1 MILTQYP
8 ICLLRRFLYYC
19 PVFLIYLFSP
29 ALAESQD
36 ETDTFTLGGNIT
48 YEKGF
53 AVDAGFTVIAE
64 NQRVKEGWF
73 MPPKAETRSDGSYT
87 LSFLD
92 IFGPHRTRVGDEI
105 VVTVTNATSTQPLA
119 ETRYVVTL
127 QDISNL
133 EAKLDLQLPV
143 ELTPAIPPEQAE
155 TDTFT
160 VTGVMRTT
168 DGRPVGSGYEIVGEN
183 QRVKEG
189 WFMPPKAETR
199 SDGGYALSFLD
210 IFGSRRTKIGD
221 RIILTATEKKTG
233 KMLVQTEYMVTPKA
247 VENLEAKVDLDL
259 LSLDAE
265 AAQKMTLTLKHQQLP
280 SDGTSQTTV
289 TVSFGDLTQKFQ
301 DENLTVKAING
312 DLGQLTRNSQG
323 VYTAIYTAPKL
334 SSDQPLTETITA
346 RSVRL
351 DHQISQTLTL
361 QPLPSTVDS
370 TTSPV
375 SDEETTAD
383 EPTRLNYI
391 SWDVDRNQQVD
402 IYDLVPV
409 IQQWGFKKV
418 GEGLS
423 GDINQDGIVEAT
435 DATILVSHFGDSVGE
450 PKPITVADFRVDFPV
465 NAHLVP
471 STFVPEIGELMTVR
485 VDVHVPLAVAEYVSG
500 FEGTVNYDPTK
511 LQLVEMTMG
520 TEFFPAAWYTG
531 NNSQHPIPLSPAEL
545 GTLFSPGLVTLAAAG
560 FPRAK
565 TVALGKTVAV
575 LTFKALE
582 QRQSQLYLSDFKL
595 ADQLGRSI
603 ATEVHP
609 LYLMPWDL
617 NGDGQV
623 NLFDI
628 ATIRNEW
635 EQIGKNLV
643 ADLNQDGQIDNFDY
657 HILTG
662 YLGLGQP
669 VHASPNIDLVDSMAL
684 TIRTPQTELPKVGQK
699 LKVQVVTDSV
709 VNLASYQCTLNYN
722 PDQLQFVEGELHF
735 LGGDPLGFP
744 TPEETAFFRP
754 LPSDRGTAPDLDDK
768 QARWLQPG
776 AITFSSTTMGE
787 VVDLDETDSRVSN
800 PVPEKGISAG
810 RLLASL
816 AFIVLDRQDTTLHLS
831 DMIAISTSAQPIAT
845 VAVPLNLPRPVT
857 TGPPVDQVALSV
869 DNSYLLVGTEVSTDL
884 QVRLVDRDGA
894 LLTGETVTLTASEGQ
909 IQTIARDN
917 GDGTYSAEY
926 KALLDKPGVVQ
937 VIATTR
943 NGKTGDLTLRFFQ
956 SVELTTK
963 RPRISAQTSAKAE
976 ITITVRNTE
985 GNLML
990 GQVVNLSAS
999 NGQIQTPADDNG
1011 DGTYTAQYTVT
1022 TNQTGT
1028 AHITATVGADRFNS
1042 IILQLVPVTTSPKL
1056 SKIKLIGETTLT
1068 LSQPATVEVQLLSPE
1083 GLPITD
1089 RAVTLDIEPSRKI
1102 RVDLSQKT
1110 DLEGKTQITFTAGQP
1125 GVKVVKAVVGNLTLN
1140 DGVAVIFT
1148 GEPKVGDIDLDGEVT
1163 IFDLVFA
1170 AGQFGQSSPNLT
1182 GDVNRDGVVDIFDLA
1197 LIAVDFKKRSEPEF
1211 AAPALSKDRGL
1222 TTNIDLL
1229 AGQKLRIQS
1238 AIDYLIRRGQRSST
1252 EDLALQILQSVLPP
1266 KQTQLLANYPNPF
1279 NPETWIPFELY
1290 QGGEVKLTIY
1300 DSTGSVVRRI
1310 DRGYL
1315 ISGRYVGPEDAV
1327 YWNGQTETGE
1337 TVSSGTYFYRLEVNS
1352 TSPFSETRK
1361 MAILK

>member
-1 MILTQYP
+1 MIQIQYP
-8 ICLLRRFLYYC
+8 ICLLRRFFYYYS
-19 PVFLIYLFSP
+19 VFLIYLFSP
-29 ALAESQD
+29 VLAESQD
-36 ETDTFTLGGNIT
+36 ETDTFTLGGDIT

-53 AVDAGFTVIAE
+53 AVDAGFTVVAE

-105 VVTVTNATSTQPLA
+105 VVTVTNATSTQSLA
-119 ETRYVVTL
+119 EARYVVT
-127 QDISNL
+127 QQAIANL
-133 EAKLDLQLPV
+133 EANLDLQLPA
-143 ELTPAIPPEQAE
+143 ELAPVIPPEQAE

-160 VTGVMRTT
+160 VTGVLRTT
-168 DGRPVGSGYEIVGEN
+168 DGRPAGSGYQIVGEN

-189 WFMPPKAETR
+189 WFMPPKTETR
-199 SDGGYALSFLD
+199 SDGSYALSFLD

-233 KMLVQTEYMVTPKA
+233 EMLIQTEYMVTPKA
-247 VENLEAKVDLDL
+247 VKNLEAKVDLAL

-265 AAQKMTLTLKHQQLP
+265 VAQKMTLALEHQQLL
-280 SDGTSQTTV
+280 SDGISQTTV
-289 TVSFGDLTQKFQ
+289 TVSFGDLTPKFQ

-323 VYTAIYTAPKL
+323 VYTAIYTAPAL
-334 SSDQPLTETITA
+334 SIDQPLTETITA
-346 RSVRL
+346 RWVRL

-370 TTSPV
+370 TVPPV

-383 EPTRLNYI
+383 EPIRLNYI

-402 IYDLVPV
+402 IYDLIPV
-409 IQQWGFKKV
+409 IQQWGFKRF

-435 DATILVSHFGDSVGE
+435 DATILVNHFGDSVGE
-450 PKPITVADFRVDFPV
+450 AKPIAVADFQLDFPV
-465 NAHLVP
+465 GVHLVP
-471 STFVPEIGELMTVR
+471 STFVPEVGELMTVR
-485 VDVHVPLAVAEYVSG
+485 IDVHVPLAVAEYVSG
-500 FEGTVNYDPTK
+500 FEGTVNYDPTR

-531 NNSQHPIPLSPAEL
+531 NNSQHSTPLSPAEL
-545 GTLFSPGLVTLAAAG
+545 GALFSPGLVTLAAAG

-565 TVALGKTVAV
+565 TETLGKTVAV
-575 LTFKALE
+575 LTFKVLE
-582 QRQSQLYLSDFKL
+582 QRQSQLYLSDLKL

-603 ATEVHP
+603 ATEGHP
-609 LYLMPWDL
+609 LYLMPWDF

-623 NLFDI
+623 NLFDV
-628 ATIRNEW
+628 ATIRNQW
-635 EQIGKNLV
+635 GQIGKNLV
-643 ADLNQDGQIDNFDY
+643 ADLNQDDQVDDFDY

-669 VHASPNIDLVDSMAL
+669 LHANPNTDLVASMIL
-684 TIRTPQTELPKVGQK
+684 TIRTLQPESPKVGQK

-709 VNLASYQCTLNYN
+709 ADLASYQCTLNYN
-722 PDQLQFVEGELHF
+722 PDQLQFIEGELHF
-735 LGGDPLGFP
+735 LGVDPLGFP
-744 TPEETAFFRP
+744 TRDETAFFRP
-754 LPSDRGTAPDLDDK
+754 VPSDRSTAPDLDDE
-768 QARWLQPG
+768 QERWLQPG

-787 VVDLDETDSRVSN
+787 VADLDETDSRASN
-800 PVPEKGISAG
+800 PVSEKGISAG

-831 DMIAISTSAQPIAT
+831 DMMAVDTSAQPIAT
-845 VAVPLNLPRPVT
+845 VAAPLNLLRPVT
-857 TGPPVDQVALSV
+857 TGPPVDRVALSV
-869 DNSYLLVGTEVSTDL
+869 DNPYLLVGTKVSTDL
-884 QVRLVDRDGA
+884 QVRLVDRDDA
-894 LLTGETVTLTASEGQ
+894 LLTGEIVTLTASEGQ
-909 IQTIARDN
+909 IQAIARDN

-926 KALLDKPGVVQ
+926 TALLDEPRTVQ
-937 VIATTR
+937 VTATTH

-956 SVELTTK
+956 SVELSTT
-963 RPRISAQTSAKAE
+963 RPRISAQISAKAE
-976 ITITVRNTE
+976 LTITVRNTK
-985 GNLML
+985 GNLMP
-990 GQVVNLSAS
+990 GQVVNLSVS

-1028 AHITATVGADRFNS
+1028 ARITATVGTDRFNS
-1042 IILQLVPVTTSPKL
+1042 IILQLVPVTTSAKL

-1068 LSQPATVEVQLLSPE
+1068 LSQPATIEVQLLSPE
-1083 GLPITD
+1083 GLPIAG
-1089 RAVTLDIEPSRKI
+1089 RVVTLDIEPNHKL

-1110 DLEGKTQITFTAGQP
+1110 DLEGKTQIAFTTGQP

-1148 GEPKVGDIDLDGEVT
+1148 GQPKIGDIDLDGEVT

-1197 LIAVDFKKRSEPEF
+1197 LIAFDFKKRSEPEF

-1222 TTNIDLL
+1222 MTNIDLL

-1238 AIDYLIRRGQRSST
+1238 AIDHLIRRGQRSST

-1279 NPETWIPFELY
+1279 NPETWIPFELC

-1337 TVSSGTYFYRLEVNS
+1337 IVSSGTYFYRLEVGS
-1352 TSPFSETRK
+1352 TSTFSETRK
-1361 MAILK
+1361 MVILK